1 MHNVRQVIMKFK
13 EPCWPKD
20 LHGMIMVD
28 DDFLLPEVW
37 FRHVPDEVEEGE
49 PTAYAV
55 GFTTAKYTERLMAL
69 SQDEVGGWAVNV
81 TVVIDTV
88 CVMMPAVRGWCGAD
102 CESFRLPRNRSCT
115 ANAVVAMC
123 LMK

>member
-1 MHNVRQVIMKFK
+1 MKFK

-55 GFTTAKYTERLMAL
+55 GFTTAKYTERLMGL
-69 SQDEVGGWAVNV
+69 SQDEVSLGFSVMAW
-81 TVVIDTV
+81 TWRVVRWI
-88 CVMMPAVRGWCGAD
+88 
-102 CESFRLPRNRSCT
+102 
-115 ANAVVAMC
+115 
-123 LMK
+123 

>member
-1 MHNVRQVIMKFK
+1 MKFK

-55 GFTTAKYTERLMAL
+55 GFTTAMYTERLQGMTQQEVSKQTRKLIL
-69 SQDEVGGWAVNV
+69 SQSTLETQQNV
-81 TVVIDTV
+81 TA
-88 CVMMPAVRGWCGAD
+88 AVQARCALFCGVHKEPMD
-102 CESFRLPRNRSCT
+102 LFMCYSC
-115 ANAVVAMC
+115 
-123 LMK
+123 